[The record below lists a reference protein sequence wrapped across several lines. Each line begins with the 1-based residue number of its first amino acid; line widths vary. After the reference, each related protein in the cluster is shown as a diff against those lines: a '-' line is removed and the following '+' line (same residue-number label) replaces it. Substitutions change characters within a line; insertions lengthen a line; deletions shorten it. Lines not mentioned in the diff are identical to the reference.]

1 MDTGLVASKSYTYR
15 VQASGPGGLSAYSNA
30 ASATTQAPPPPTA
43 PSNLP
48 APAAS
53 SSQIHLSW
61 TASSGAVTSYL
72 VERCQEP
79 GCSNFAQVGTST
91 STAFM
96 DTGLFAS
103 KRYTY
108 RVQAS
113 GPGGLSAYSNAASAT
128 TQAPPPPTAPSN
140 LTAAAASSSQINLSW
155 TASSGAVTSYLVERC
170 QEPGCSNFAQVG
182 TSTSTAFMDTGLFA
196 SRTDT
201 YTSEPQ
207 SPDGLGACSNAASA
221 TTQAPP
227 PPTAPSNLTAAA
239 ASSSQINLTW
249 TASSSFPTR
258 RSSDLCQEPGCSN
271 FAQVGTSTSTAFMDT
286 GLFASKSYTYR
297 VQASGPGGLSAYSN
311 AASATTQAPPPPTAP
326 SNLTAAA
333 ASSSQINLS
342 WTASSGAVTSY
353 LVERCQE
360 PGCSN
365 FAQVGTST
373 STAFM
378 DTGLFA
384 SKSYTYRVQAS
395 GPGG

>member
-1 MDTGLVASKSYTYR
+1 
-15 VQASGPGGLSAYSNA
+15 
-30 ASATTQAPPPPTA
+30 
-43 PSNLP
+43 
-48 APAAS
+48 
-53 SSQIHLSW
+53 
-61 TASSGAVTSYL
+61 
-72 VERCQEP
+72 
-79 GCSNFAQVGTST
+79 
-91 STAFM
+91 M

-103 KRYTY
+103 TSYTY
-108 RVQAS
+108 RVRAS

-140 LTAAAASSSQINLSW
+140 LTAAAASSSQINLAW

-182 TSTSTAFMDTGLFA
+182 TS
-196 SRTDT
+196 
-201 YTSEPQ
+201 P
-207 SPDGLGACSNAASA
+207 SA
-221 TTQAPP
+221 
-227 PPTAPSNLTAAA
+227 
-239 ASSSQINLTW
+239 
-249 TASSSFPTR
+249 
-258 RSSDLCQEPGCSN
+258 
-271 FAQVGTSTSTAFMDT
+271 AFMDT

-311 AASATTQAPPPPTAP
+311 AASATTQAPPPPTTP

-333 ASSSQINLS
+333 ASSSQINLT

-365 FAQVGTST
+365 FAQVGTSPSAAFMDTGLFAST
-373 STAFM
+373 SYSYRVRASGPGGLSAYSNAASATTQAPPPPTAPSSLTATAASSSQINLTWTASSGAVTSYLVERCQEPGCSNFAQVGTSPSAAFM

-395 GPGG
+395 GPGGLSAYSNAASATTQAPPPPTTPSNLTAAAASSSQINLTWTSSSGAMTNYLVYRCQEPGCSNFAQVGTS